1 MFRTTAN
8 RVARV
13 GPAAR
18 IAVVP
23 VFGLSSTPHPQ
34 VDPYPTVT
42 VEDPSVQDETATND
56 PTETTVQV
64 TMVEDADLARTGSDS
79 GKAALLGLAAL
90 GAGGVCVSAAR
101 KRSTQS

>member
-13 GPAAR
+13 GAVAG
-18 IAVVP
+18 IAVVG
-23 VFGLSSTPHPQ
+23 VFGLSSAAHAQ